1 MNIQSID
8 KSKKE
13 VTVVLDSDEL
23 VKICNCL
30 YKADSDN
37 QKGIYH
43 QLYSEMIV
51 ARELSQY
58 GHIDNWALSKVVE
71 QRVHCGLKL
80 AKENEYDRE

>member
-1 MNIQSID
+1 MVIQNVD

-13 VTVVLDSDEL
+13 VTVILDSDEL
-23 VKICNCL
+23 VKICNCM
-30 YKADSDN
+30 YKAHSDN

-71 QRVHCGLKL
+71 QRVYCGLKL
-80 AKENEYDRE
+80 AKENENDS